1 MTKKIT
7 YYQSNYSCIIALIV
21 GMMGYTLNDNSLFW
35 GIVDGIFYPIVLIK
49 WIICE
54 ELTLTLIKQTFPFF
68 FN

>member
-7 YYQSNYSCIIALIV
+7 YYQSNYSWVMALIV
-21 GMMGYTLNDNSLFW
+21 GMMGYTLNDNSIGW
-35 GIVDGIFYPIVLIK
+35 GIIDGIFYPIVLIK

-54 ELTLTLIKQTFPFF
+54 ELTLSLIKNTFPFF